1 MKKLLFQKF
10 LNDNFR
16 IFSFIILSFGSIV
29 WILQSVNYLD
39 FVTED
44 GHGFKVYFYYTILNF
59 PKIIHR
65 ILPFA
70 FFISLFYLIV
80 RYEENNQLLIYW
92 IHGVKKIQLVNSI
105 IIYSIL
111 LALLQMILGGFI
123 APKTQDMGRSFIR
136 SSNIDF
142 FPSIVRPGKFVDA
155 IEGLTIFVEKENK
168 KGIYENIYLK
178 DDLTKELNDFKSQI
192 IFAKKAELINTNEK
206 RFFKLTNGRLI
217 KINNKKIDV
226 FEFKNINFDLLKFGT
241 KTTTYPKIQEVS
253 TKILIRCLVY
263 EYKNELKKFKDTNY
277 LSCNKNQVN
286 KIIEEV
292 FKRFFLPVYIPLIS
306 LFSCFLFLK
315 SKENKEYKFLK
326 NTLFMIIFFIIII
339 SEISSRVSST
349 NMMSLIFF
357 ASLPIVCFI
366 FAYFIL
372 NKKLNYKI

>member
-155 IEGLTIFVEKENK
+155 IEGLTIFVEKENE

-192 IFAKKAELINTNEK
+192 IFAKKAALINTNEK
-206 RFFKLTNGRLI
+206 RYFKLTNGRLI
-217 KINNKKIDV
+217 KINNKKIDI
-226 FEFKNINFDLLKFGT
+226 FEFKNINFDLLKFET

-263 EYKNELKKFKDTNY
+263 EYKDELEKFKDTNY

-339 SEISSRVSST
+339 SEISLRASST
-349 NMMSLIFF
+349 NMMGLIFF
-357 ASLPIVCFI
+357 ASFPIVCFI
-366 FAYFIL
+366 FVYFIL

>member
-217 KINNKKIDV
+217 KINNKKIDI
-226 FEFKNINFDLLKFGT
+226 FEFKNINFDLLKFET

-277 LSCNKNQVN
+277 LSCNKDRVN

>member
-155 IEGLTIFVEKENK
+155 IEGLTIFVEKENE

-192 IFAKKAELINTNEK
+192 IFAKKAALINTNEK
-206 RFFKLTNGRLI
+206 RYFKLTNGRLI

-315 SKENKEYKFLK
+315 SKENKEYKFFK

-339 SEISSRVSST
+339 SEISLRASST
-349 NMMSLIFF
+349 NMMGLIFF
-357 ASLPIVCFI
+357 ASFPIVCFI
-366 FAYFIL
+366 FVYFIL

>member
-155 IEGLTIFVEKENK
+155 IEGLTIFVEKENE

-192 IFAKKAELINTNEK
+192 IFAKKAALINTNEK
-206 RFFKLTNGRLI
+206 RYFKLTNGRLI

-263 EYKNELKKFKDTNY
+263 EYKDELEKFKDTNY

-339 SEISSRVSST
+339 SEISLRASST
-349 NMMSLIFF
+349 NMMGLIFF
-357 ASLPIVCFI
+357 ASFPIVCFI
-366 FAYFIL
+366 LVYFIL

>member
-155 IEGLTIFVEKENK
+155 IEGLTIFVEKENE

-192 IFAKKAELINTNEK
+192 IFAKKAALINTNEK
-206 RFFKLTNGRLI
+206 RYFKLTNGRLI

-263 EYKNELKKFKDTNY
+263 EYKDELEKFKDTNY

-315 SKENKEYKFLK
+315 SKENKEYKFFK

-339 SEISSRVSST
+339 SEISLRASST
-349 NMMSLIFF
+349 NMMGLIFF
-357 ASLPIVCFI
+357 ASFPIVCFI
-366 FAYFIL
+366 FVYFIL

>member
-155 IEGLTIFVEKENK
+155 IEGLTIFVEKENE

-192 IFAKKAELINTNEK
+192 IFAKKAALINTNEK
-206 RFFKLTNGRLI
+206 RYFKLTNGRLI
-217 KINNKKIDV
+217 KINNKKINF
-226 FEFKNINFDLLKFGT
+226 FEFKNINFDLLKFET

-277 LSCNKNQVN
+277 LSCNKDRVN

-292 FKRFFLPVYIPLIS
+292 FKRFFLPIYIPLIS
-306 LFSCFLFLK
+306 LFSCFLFLT
-315 SKENKEYKFLK
+315 SKENNKYKFLK
-326 NTLFMIIFFIIII
+326 NILFLIIFFIIVI
-339 SEISSRVSST
+339 SEVSLRVSST
-349 NMMSLIFF
+349 NSTSLIFF
-357 ASLPIVCFI
+357 ASFPIVCFI
-366 FAYFIL
+366 LVYFIL

>member
-155 IEGLTIFVEKENK
+155 IEGLTIFVEKENE

-263 EYKNELKKFKDTNY
+263 EYKDELEKFKDTNY

-366 FAYFIL
+366 FVYFIL

>member
-92 IHGVKKIQLVNSI
+92 IHGVKKTQLVNSI

-111 LALLQMILGGFI
+111 LAFFQIILGAFI
-123 APKTQDMGRSFIR
+123 SPKTQDMGRSFIR

-192 IFAKKAELINTNEK
+192 IFAKKAELFNTSDK
-206 RFFKLTNGRLI
+206 RYFKLVDGRLI
-217 KINNKKIDV
+217 KINDKKINI
-226 FEFKNINFDLLKFGT
+226 FEFKTINFDLSKFVT

-253 TKILIRCLVY
+253 TKILIRCIIY
-263 EYKNELKKFKDTNY
+263 EYKDELKKFKDTNY
-277 LSCNKNQVN
+277 LSCNKDRVN
-286 KIIEEV
+286 KIIEEI

-306 LFSCFLFLK
+306 LFSCFLFLS

-326 NTLFMIIFFIIII
+326 NTLFLIIFFIIVI
-339 SEISSRVSST
+339 SEVSLRFST
-349 NMMSLIFF
+349 TNYTNLIFF

-366 FAYFIL
+366 LVYLIL
-372 NKKLNYKI
+372 IKKLNYKI

>member
-263 EYKNELKKFKDTNY
+263 EYKDELEKFKDTNY